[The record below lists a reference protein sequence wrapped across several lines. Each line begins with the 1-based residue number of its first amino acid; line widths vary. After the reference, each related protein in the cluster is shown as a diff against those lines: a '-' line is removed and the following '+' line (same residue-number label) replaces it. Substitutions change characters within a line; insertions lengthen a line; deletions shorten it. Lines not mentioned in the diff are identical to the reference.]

1 MIRPHVASSLWLQFI
16 IKVYK
21 FSFYVGISGDLILYY
36 HLNSI
41 LETILTYINIPTKQ
55 E

>member
-1 MIRPHVASSLWLQFI
+1 MIRPHVASLQLI

-21 FSFYVGISGDLILYY
+21 ISFYVGIFGNLILYY

-41 LETILTYINIPTKQ
+41 LETILAYTNIPTKQ
-55 E
+55 K

>member
-1 MIRPHVASSLWLQFI
+1 MIESYVASSLWLQLI
-16 IKVYK
+16 IKIYK
-21 FSFYVGISGDLILYY
+21 ITFNVGISINLVLHYC
-36 HLNSI
+36 LNSI